1 MANDTSKV
9 IMGPFVI
16 RAITLS
22 KHGVY
27 PKSLNAQIEAKAPN
41 FHRWASAVCRHPS
54 ITSIFD
60 EDVIVARSRAKR
72 ARMRAAAGLDS

>member
-1 MANDTSKV
+1 
-9 IMGPFVI
+9 MGPFVI

-27 PKSLNAQIEAKAPN
+27 PTSLNTQIEQKAPS
-41 FHRWASAVCRHPS
+41 FYKWSSAVCKHAS

-60 EDVIVARSRAKR
+60 EDVIVARSKAKR